1 MMSIPQVLLVVG
13 ACVNISFALTRLMG
27 LRQAMDSSRP
37 LAVSIHAKRSSVAM
51 VALRA
56 VFLHGFFAACTLL
69 FPAEM
74 LRSPLGVLV
83 AAGIAGY
90 LALVAVE
97 EWRLPEL
104 RQFGRPV
111 LAPIGAIAYV
121 GALVARTI

>member
-1 MMSIPQVLLVVG
+1 
-13 ACVNISFALTRLMG
+13 VNVWLALTRLMG
-27 LRQAMDSSRP
+27 MRQAMDSSRP
-37 LAVSIHAKRSSVAM
+37 LALFIDAKRSSVAT

-56 VFLHGFFAACTLL
+56 VFLHGFFAACTLI

-74 LRSPLGVLV
+74 LQSPFGVLV
-83 AAGIAGY
+83 GAGIAGY

-97 EWRLPEL
+97 EWRLPEI

-121 GALVARTI
+121 GALVAKTI